1 MLRARGISEVSSLGN
16 WLFDV
21 HIKYAQL
28 ENCLSYLRTERSSHT
43 PLKRCV
49 VLMWKHPNRISSL
62 VVTNVA
68 VVETIC
74 EQNTLQK
81 ASFDAKK
88 AIKMKV
94 RQTEFCLEASADASS
109 GECTATRIFR
119 LPWSRNNLQGKTRK
133 HISST
138 KSGHQCHNGKWF
150 WQTENRTLTFSSS
163 MSYKWILRVRNLAL
177 T

>member
-1 MLRARGISEVSSLGN
+1 MCCPNVKA
-16 WLFDV
+16 
-21 HIKYAQL
+21 
-28 ENCLSYLRTERSSHT
+28 
-43 PLKRCV
+43 
-49 VLMWKHPNRISSL
+49 HPNRVSSL

-109 GECTATRIFR
+109 GECTATRIFI

-138 KSGHQCHNGKWF
+138 KSGHHCHNGKWF
-150 WQTENRTLTFSSS
+150 
-163 MSYKWILRVRNLAL
+163 
-177 T
+177 